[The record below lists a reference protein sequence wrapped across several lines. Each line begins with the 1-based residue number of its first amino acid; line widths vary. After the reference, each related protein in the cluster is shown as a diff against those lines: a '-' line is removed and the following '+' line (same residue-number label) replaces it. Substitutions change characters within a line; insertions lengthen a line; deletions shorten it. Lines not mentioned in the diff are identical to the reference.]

1 MNCKSDS
8 LLVYAALLHGFEAS
22 VVSERRR
29 DLHHDVRSL
38 NKDGT
43 GEVPEAAGASS
54 MMSCRGGSG
63 GGDGSAMVEIIET
76 MVL

>member
-1 MNCKSDS
+1 VNCKSDS
-8 LLVYAALLHGFEAS
+8 LLVYAVLLDGFEAS
-22 VVSERRR
+22 VVSETRR

-54 MMSCRGGSG
+54 MMSC
-63 GGDGSAMVEIIET
+63 
-76 MVL
+76 